1 MHAEAQMDLET
12 LRRSADSACRLMK
25 VLSNPD
31 RLLLLCQ
38 LTQGEKRVGELEELV
53 GISQPTLSQQL
64 GVLREEGLVN
74 TRRDGKNIYY
84 EIASPQAL
92 AVMNQT
98 MLIDW
103 THFTPWAALAGGVL
117 LGLASALFVLL
128 NGRILGISGIVGG
141 LLRPRAG
148 DMGWRLAFVLGMLVA
163 PGLYW
168 LMVGPTQPRIDANWG
183 MVVIAGLLVGVGTRY
198 GSGCTSGHG
207 VCGLSRMSPRS
218 LVATLAFMGAGFVTV
233 FLLRHA
239 LA

>member
-1 MHAEAQMDLET
+1 
-12 LRRSADSACRLMK
+12 
-25 VLSNPD
+25 
-31 RLLLLCQ
+31 
-38 LTQGEKRVGELEELV
+38 
-53 GISQPTLSQQL
+53 
-64 GVLREEGLVN
+64 
-74 TRRDGKNIYY
+74 
-84 EIASPQAL
+84 
-92 AVMNQT
+92 

-168 LMVGPTQPRIDANWG
+168 LVVGLTQPRIDATWG
-183 MVVIAGLLVGVGTRY
+183 MVVMAGLLVGIGTRY

-233 FLLRHA
+233 FLIRHA